1 MTCRNPVYQDVQIL
15 TDAAKRCRGFSEL
28 LNLAL
33 NFCACSWNTC
43 SPIMVLCISNVH
55 QSSRKNSTISYILFL
70 FQSILLL
77 SKHFY
82 HKLMDRLFSLQYLLL
97 KRVSPASLISE
108 LSTEVGFILEDLFL
122 LFHAVLE
129 KMVNRN
135 KLLKTKEW
143 WSVSEGFSP

>member
-1 MTCRNPVYQDVQIL
+1 
-15 TDAAKRCRGFSEL
+15 
-28 LNLAL
+28 
-33 NFCACSWNTC
+33 
-43 SPIMVLCISNVH
+43 MVLCISNVH

-97 KRVSPASLISE
+97 KRVSPSSLISE

-129 KMVNRN
+129 KMLNRN
-135 KLLKTKEW
+135 KLLKTKE
-143 WSVSEGFSP
+143 